1 MNRNDPRRIAYQ
13 LLAAV
18 EFDDAYANLLLPR
31 LLADA
36 GVTGRDAAFTQEL
49 AYGTIRWQ
57 LFYDEA
63 IEMAAGRHLDDIDRD
78 ALIVIRIGA
87 HQLLGMRTA
96 VHAALSET
104 VDLAKD
110 VLPARLTGFVNAVLR
125 RISERTRDDWMQK
138 VLAGLNDEVDRFAI
152 RYSHPVWVVR
162 ALKQALKLDGREA
175 DLEALLI
182 ADNEPAKVSLVALP
196 GLLDRKDL
204 LANEGSLVPGEASPL
219 GLVLESGDPGRLHDV
234 ADGSARVQDQG
245 SQLMALALAAAPI
258 DASLADNSWADICA
272 GPGGKAALL
281 AALSIKAEAHLFCNE
296 VSQHRTKLVRNALEP
311 VRQAGANVQIET
323 GDGRALGKTAAEKF
337 DRIMLDAPCSGLGAL
352 RRRPEARWRRSSRD
366 IAGLTTLQQELLE
379 AAYAALKPGGVV
391 AYVTCSPHPSE
402 TTAVVDWAIKRIA
415 GIELLDANAVLH
427 SVNPALQ
434 LNTERKT
441 AQLWPHVNGT
451 DAMFIALLK
460 KPAQKKDAR

>member
-1 MNRNDPRRIAYQ
+1 MNRNDPRRIAFQ

-63 IEMAAGRHLDDIDRD
+63 IEMAAGRYLEDIDRD

-125 RISERTRDDWMQK
+125 RISERSRDDWMQK
-138 VLAGLNDEVDRFAI
+138 VLAGLNDEVDRLAI

-162 ALKQALKLDGREA
+162 ALKQALKLDDRESQ
-175 DLEALLI
+175 LEALLA

-196 GLLDRKDL
+196 EMLDRKDL
-204 LANEGSLVPGEASPL
+204 LAHEGSLVPGDASPI
-219 GLVLESGDPGRLHDV
+219 GMVLESGDPGRLHDV

-245 SQLMALALAAAPI
+245 SQLMALALAAAPL
-258 DASLADNSWADICA
+258 DESLSDSDWADICA

-281 AALSIKAEAHLFCNE
+281 AALSIKSGARLFCNE

-311 VRQAGANVQIET
+311 VRQAGAQVQIAT
-323 GDGRALGKTAAEKF
+323 GDGRALAKTAAGTF

-352 RRRPEARWRRSSRD
+352 RRRPEARWRRSSSD
-366 IAGLTTLQQELLE
+366 IAGLTVLQTELLE

-391 AYVTCSPHPSE
+391 AYVTCSPHASE
-402 TTAVVDWAIKRIA
+402 TTAVVDWAIKNID
-415 GIELLDANAVLH
+415 GIELLDANAVLKT
-427 SVNPALQ
+427 VNPNLE
-434 LNTERKT
+434 LNPTRKT
-441 AQLWPHVNGT
+441 VQLWPHVNGT
-451 DAMFIALLK
+451 DAMFIALLR
-460 KPAQKKDAR
+460 KPIGAEG